1 MTIAAITEKYSLER
15 VTGFFPGAVV
25 VGTPEAARGAD
36 VVIDLD
42 FVNEEVRCTALS
54 RLQPALVIVNAV
66 TPTIKEIG
74 YPFVRINGWEGFL
87 DRPVHE
93 LVVPGEAASGST
105 MQRGPAAADVAAMQR
120 GSAAADAAAAAN
132 VATSEWALRVAELYG
147 QLGRDYR
154 LVPDVP
160 GMISARVLSTIINEA
175 YFTWEADVSTME
187 EIDTAMR
194 LGTNYPLGPFEW
206 SRRIGLGQIAGLLGS
221 LSSTNPAY
229 VPSEALLRAVETGDE
244 N

>member
-54 RLQPALVIVNAV
+54 RLQPALIIVNAV
-66 TPTIKEIG
+66 TTTINEIG

-93 LVVPGEAASGST
+93 LVVPGEAGNGST
-105 MQRGPAAADVAAMQR
+105 MQRISTAADVAAMQR
-120 GSAAADAAAAAN
+120 SSAAAAN
-132 VATSEWALRVAELYG
+132 VAASEWALRVAELYRR
-147 QLGRDYR
+147 LGRDYR

-175 YFTWEADVSTME
+175 YFTWEADVSTKE

-221 LSSTNPAY
+221 LGSTNPAY
-229 VPSEALLRAVETGDE
+229 VPSEALLRALETGEE

>member
-1 MTIAAITEKYSLER
+1 MTIAAISENYTAEEIN
-15 VTGFFPGAVV
+15 GFFPGARGVREPAV
-25 VGTPEAARGAD
+25 AKGAD

-42 FVNEEVRCTALS
+42 FVNETSRCAALNE
-54 RLQPALVIVNAV
+54 LPPALIIVNAV
-66 TPTIKEIG
+66 TPTIAAIG
-74 YPFVRINGWEGFL
+74 HPFVRINGWPGFL
-87 DRPVHE
+87 DRKIHE
-93 LVVPGEAASGST
+93 LVAPDEKIAV
-105 MQRGPAAADVAAMQR
+105 
-120 GSAAADAAAAAN
+120 
-132 VATSEWALRVAELYG
+132 RVAQLYE

-160 GMISARVLSTIINEA
+160 GMISARILSTIINEA
-175 YFTWEADVSTME
+175 YFTWDAEVSTME

-229 VPSEALLRAVETGDE
+229 VPSEALMRAVGMGR
-244 N
+244 